1 MSETITVTVPLTIR
15 RRGGRKVVLSP
26 AGQAINTTQP
36 RIDNTL
42 VKALARAFRWQRM
55 LESGDYATIGELATA
70 EKIHAGYL
78 RRILR
83 LTLLP
88 PGMVEA
94 ILDGEYADLI
104 LADFVR
110 EPPTDWVADA
120 ETPKA
125 F

>member
-26 AGQAINTTQP
+26 DGQTSRHHQSQ
-36 RIDNTL
+36 IDNTL

-55 LESGDYATIGELATA
+55 LESGDYATIGELAAA

-88 PGMVEA
+88 PRTVEA
-94 ILDGEYADLI
+94 ILEGQFRDAI
-104 LADFVR
+104 LADFSR
-110 EPPTDWVADA
+110 EPPTEWLPQPA
-120 ETPKA
+120 
-125 F
+125 

>member
-15 RRGGRKVVLSP
+15 RRGGRKVILSP
-26 AGQAINTTQP
+26 AGQAMSAAQP
-36 RIDNTL
+36 RIDNTV

-55 LESGDYATIGELATA
+55 LEGGDYATIGELAAA

-88 PGMVEA
+88 PRLVEA
-94 ILDGEYADLI
+94 ILDGQAGDRMLADLMELPAI
-104 LADFVR
+104 DWLAS
-110 EPPTDWVADA
+110 TY
-120 ETPKA
+120 
-125 F
+125 